1 MTTSLDQEAMFSLTP
16 PPSEFDELDKSALL
30 TCSPPL
36 SGFCY
41 PSPAP
46 SHSPHHH
53 NALSS
58 DSLSLAHDEIPDL
71 SYSESQHSDQASD
84 MFYSYNSSDTP
95 FLPVSTMPEQDMPP
109 FTTSTYPPVS
119 QQTAWIPYSTYP
131 QQPSVSSYDSSSA
144 SQYPPFDTN
153 MPQGFAN
160 VIPPTPQ
167 DIAPASFADFGGMPR
182 PNTGAHHLSASPA
195 FSHQSSHNSSLSSM
209 SRSPSPG
216 LYTLSVN
223 GAGAPMRQTLRSNST
238 SSNSSLHAY
247 GIPVQDPSSN
257 QPAWRC
263 AYPGCTS
270 RATFTRGCDLRKH
283 YNRHSKHLF
292 CRVDGCPQSQ
302 AAAAARSTD
311 GTLSGGF
318 SSKKDRARHEA
329 KHNPGIKCEWRGA
342 HGEECGRIFSRM
354 DNMKDHVRRIHK
366 KHEQKSSR

>member
-16 PPSEFDELDKSALL
+16 PPSEFDELDKNALL
-30 TCSPPL
+30 TCSPSL

-41 PSPAP
+41 PSPAS

-53 NALSS
+53 THLSS
-58 DSLSLAHDEIPDL
+58 DSLSLIHDDISDL
-71 SYSESQHSDQASD
+71 SYSESQPSDHGRD
-84 MFYSYNSSDTP
+84 MFFPYGTSENS
-95 FLPVSTMPEQDMPP
+95 FLPVSTMSEQDMPP
-109 FTTSTYPPVS
+109 FTSSTYPPVS
-119 QQTAWIPYSTYP
+119 QQTAWIPYSTYA
-131 QQPSVSSYDSSSA
+131 QQSSIPSFDSDST
-144 SQYPPFDTN
+144 SQYPPFDTS
-153 MPQGFAN
+153 MPQTFAN
-160 VIPPTPQ
+160 IIPPTPQ
-167 DIAPASFADFGGMPR
+167 DIAPASFDFNGMPR
-182 PNTGAHHLSASPA
+182 PSASAHHLSASPA
-195 FSHQSSHNSSLSSM
+195 FSHQSSHNSSMSSL

-216 LYTLSVN
+216 LYALPLD
-223 GAGAPMRQTLRSNST
+223 GAATPARQTLRSNST

-302 AAAAARSTD
+302 QAAASRSTD

-329 KHNPGIKCEWRGA
+329 KHNPGIRCEWKGV
-342 HGEECGRIFSRM
+342 HGEECGRVFSRM